1 MQTSPDASRRPDL
14 LLPSGVACVSP
25 FGVVCYA
32 MIRSWRNS
40 ASRKVWDGERP
51 NQFRGLDFEAAIDL
65 LLALNVAKSLRDL
78 SPLKSV
84 GLHKLKGDRKGQWAM
99 TVNER
104 WRICFEFRKGDA
116 YEVEIVDYHR
126 G

>member
-1 MQTSPDASRRPDL
+1 
-14 LLPSGVACVSP
+14 
-25 FGVVCYA
+25 

-40 ASRKVWDGERP
+40 GTRKVWEGERP
-51 NQFRGLDFEAAIDL
+51 NQFRGLDADTAVDL
-65 LLALNVAKSLRDL
+65 LLALNVAKSLHDL

-84 GLHKLKGDRKGQWAM
+84 GLHKPKGNRKGEWAM
-99 TVNER
+99 TVNGP

-116 YEVEIVDYHR
+116 FEVEIVDYHK

>member
-1 MQTSPDASRRPDL
+1 
-14 LLPSGVACVSP
+14 
-25 FGVVCYA
+25 

-40 ASRKVWDGERP
+40 ATRKVWEGERP
-51 NQFRGLDFEAAIDL
+51 NQFRGLDVDAAVDI
-65 LLALNVAKSLRDL
+65 LLALNVANSLHDL

-99 TVNER
+99 TVNGP
-104 WRICFEFRKGDA
+104 WRICFEFRKGSAFD
-116 YEVEIVDYHR
+116 VELLDYHK

>member
-1 MQTSPDASRRPDL
+1 
-14 LLPSGVACVSP
+14 
-25 FGVVCYA
+25 

-40 ASRKVWDGERP
+40 VTRKVWEGERP
-51 NQFRGLDFEAAIDL
+51 NQSRGLDFEAATDL
-65 LLALNVAKSLRDL
+65 LLALNVAKALSDL

-84 GLHKLKGDRKGQWAM
+84 GLHKLKGERRNQWAM
-99 TVNER
+99 SVNAR

-116 YEVEIVDYHR
+116 YEVEITDYHK

>member
-1 MQTSPDASRRPDL
+1 
-14 LLPSGVACVSP
+14 
-25 FGVVCYA
+25 

-40 ASRKVWDGERP
+40 VTRKVWESERP
-51 NQFRGLDFEAAIDL
+51 NQFRDLDFETAIDL
-65 LLALNVAKSLRDL
+65 LLALNVAKALSDL

-84 GLHKLKGDRKGQWAM
+84 GLHKLKGERRNQWAM
-99 TVNER
+99 TVNAR

-116 YEVEIVDYHR
+116 YEVEIVDYHK